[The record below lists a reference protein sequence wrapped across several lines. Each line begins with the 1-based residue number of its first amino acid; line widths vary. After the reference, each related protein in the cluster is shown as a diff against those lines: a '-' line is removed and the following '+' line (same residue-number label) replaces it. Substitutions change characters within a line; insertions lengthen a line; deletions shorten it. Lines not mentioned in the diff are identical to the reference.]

1 MKIFEGLVFSF
12 VGIDINLLKDTSVI
26 IKEHGGD
33 IYRPPAACF
42 GPSKLKANYIITG
55 NSTTT
60 NTTNTNTNRYKGH
73 H

>member
-1 MKIFEGLVFSF
+1 MKIFEGLAFSF
-12 VGIDINLLKDTSVI
+12 VGIDINLLLSTTTV

-55 NSTTT
+55 NRTANTTT
-60 NTTNTNTNRYKGH
+60 TILILILN
-73 H
+73 